1 MKNKILIAID
11 LDDDYLYVIKKGLE
25 LANLMNAKVILA
37 SVINVYVKYI
47 QPDMSTSP
55 IQWDEVYNAQIEFTK
70 QELEKIKMQ
79 NNNLEMDIFVEKGNA
94 KTDIIE
100 KANNENV
107 NYIVMGTHGRTGI
120 SHVFMGSTAEY
131 IIRHATK
138 PIVVIPMN
146 TLKH

>member
-25 LANLMNAKVILA
+25 LAHLMNAKVILA
-37 SVINVYVKYI
+37 SIVNIYVNYI
-47 QPDMSTSP
+47 QPDMATSP
-55 IQWDEVYNAQIEFTK
+55 IQWDDIYNSQIEYTV

-79 NNNLEMDIFVEKGNA
+79 NKNLEIDVFVDKGNA

-100 KANNENV
+100 KANSENV

-120 SHVFMGSTAEY
+120 SHVFMG
-131 IIRHATK
+131 
-138 PIVVIPMN
+138 P
-146 TLKH
+146 

>member
-1 MKNKILIAID
+1 MKSKILIAID
-11 LDDDYLYVIKKGLE
+11 LDDDYLYVIKKGIE
-25 LANLMNAKVILA
+25 LANMMNAKVILA
-37 SVINVYVKYI
+37 SVINVYVNYI

-70 QELEKIKMQ
+70 QELEKIKKQ
-79 NNNLEMDIFVEKGNA
+79 YDNLEMEIIVEKGNA

-100 KANNENV
+100 RANTENV

>member
-11 LDDDYLYVIKKGLE
+11 LDDDYLYILKKGLE
-25 LANLMNAKVILA
+25 LAQMMNAKVILA
-37 SVINVYVKYI
+37 SIVNVYVNYV

-55 IQWDEVYNAQIEFTK
+55 IQWDEIYNSQIEYTK

-79 NNNLEMDIFVEKGNA
+79 NKNLEIEIFVQKGNS

-100 KANNENV
+100 KANEEHV
-107 NYIVMGTHGRTGI
+107 NCIVLGTHGRTGI
-120 SHVFMGSTAEY
+120 SHIFMGSTAEY

-138 PIVVIPMN
+138 PIYVIPLN